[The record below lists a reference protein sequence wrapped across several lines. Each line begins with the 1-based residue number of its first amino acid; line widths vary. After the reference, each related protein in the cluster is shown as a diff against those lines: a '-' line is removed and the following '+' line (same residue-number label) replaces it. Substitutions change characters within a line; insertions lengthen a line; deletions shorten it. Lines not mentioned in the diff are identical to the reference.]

1 MSIFGRLV
9 TLIKG
14 NAHAAIDSMENVENV
29 LNQKIRDLEG
39 AYTEARDGVAGAMAE
54 QKRLEGLA
62 NQAEKEAEKWLNRV
76 NNALD
81 SGDEAAAEEMAV
93 QYEKHLG
100 EKENFHALAE
110 EQADTVSV
118 LRDQLES
125 LQESI
130 AEVKSQKASIVAKHK
145 MADANESINKVFEKV
160 NKNSSLNTLNRY
172 EERANER
179 LNKSKAVKQLNS
191 TTSVEDQFKKYDK
204 PNGSSALERIKQQLE
219 NNTQQ

>member
-29 LNQKIRDLEG
+29 LNQKIRDLES

-62 NQAEKEAEKWLNRV
+62 SQAEKEAEKWLNRV

-81 SGDEAAAEEMAV
+81 AGDEAAAEEMAV
-93 QYEKHLG
+93 QYEKNLG

-145 MADANESINKVFEKV
+145 MADANESINKVFERV

-191 TTSVEDQFKKYDK
+191 TTSIEEQFKKYDK
-204 PNGSSALERIKQQLE
+204 PNGSSALERIKQQRE
-219 NNTQQ
+219 NNAQ

>member
-29 LNQKIRDLEG
+29 LNQKIRDLES
-39 AYTEARDGVAGAMAE
+39 AYAEARDGVAGAMAE

-62 NQAEKEAEKWLNRV
+62 QKAEQESEKWLNRV

-81 SGDEAAAEEMAV
+81 AADESAAEEMAV
-93 QYEKHLG
+93 QYEKFLD
-100 EKENFHALAE
+100 EKEKYHALAE

-118 LRDQLES
+118 LRDQLDS

-172 EERANER
+172 EDRANER
-179 LNKSKAVKQLNS
+179 LNKAKAVKELNS
-191 TTSVEDQFKKYDK
+191 TTSTDEMFKKYDK
-204 PNGSSALERIKQQLE
+204 PAGASALERIKQQRE
-219 NNTQQ
+219 NK

>member
-29 LNQKIRDLEG
+29 LNQKIRDLES
-39 AYTEARDGVAGAMAE
+39 AYAEARDGVAGAMAE

-81 SGDEAAAEEMAV
+81 AGDEASAEEMAA
-93 QYEKHLG
+93 QYEKNLG
-100 EKENFHALAE
+100 EKENYHALVE

-145 MADANESINKVFEKV
+145 MADANESINKVFERV

-191 TTSVEDQFKKYDK
+191 TTSVEEQFKKYDK
-204 PNGSSALERIKQQLE
+204 PNGSSALERIKQQRE